1 MSLGSHVRLLSKCHT
16 LAIKGPRWICGKG
29 WRGKVGKARKIGSL
43 VWKKFRRER
52 RENTWVSLAFFD
64 CQKRRKSKHLV
75 LALKES
81 CREFIHF
88 LEERVEAL
96 VICLGW
102 KPFES
107 SLCTFP
113 CAFTCFFLVT
123 SFRLLRKFLSICN
136 HVLFVSL
143 MEICLVQEYDA
154 FFILGVIYAILLF
167 FLCSFQDACVWSLSH
182 ASMFRWLSI
191 NLCMINEKKKWK
203 LSIMFVLG

>member
-1 MSLGSHVRLLSKCHT
+1 MK
-16 LAIKGPRWICGKG
+16 
-29 WRGKVGKARKIGSL
+29 
-43 VWKKFRRER
+43 
-52 RENTWVSLAFFD
+52 
-64 CQKRRKSKHLV
+64 
-75 LALKES
+75 
-81 CREFIHF
+81 
-88 LEERVEAL
+88 ERVEAL

-102 KPFES
+102 KPSES
-107 SLCTFP
+107 SLGTFL

-182 ASMFRWLSI
+182 ASMFRLLSI
-191 NLCMINEKKKWK
+191 NLCMINEKKMETFHYVCVRTD
-203 LSIMFVLG
+203 ICCVHV